1 MNTVLELRALTKDY
15 PSHRAVNGISLQ
27 LERGEFF
34 SLLGPSGCGKTTTL
48 RLIAG
53 LETPT
58 SGEIHLNGRT
68 VTSLK
73 PYERNVNTVFQSYAL
88 FPHLTVAE
96 NIAFGLRR
104 KRNVTGSEIPER
116 VNEMLGLLQLNGK
129 EGRRPN
135 QLSGGERQRVAV
147 ARALVLSPDVLL
159 LDEPLSALDP
169 KLRKQVRAELKN
181 IQRRVGI
188 TFLFITHDQE
198 EALSLSD
205 RMAVMANG
213 EIEQV
218 GSPRELYRQPQSRFV
233 AEFLGDV
240 NWIDCVGVRPESVC
254 ISYERPLNT
263 SHYHAGTVTSTA
275 YLGNC
280 VQVETNLGPTQRCI
294 AQVQG
299 GAVSFKAG
307 DHVYVWWDERDE
319 LPISPSQRKVLATGS

>member
-15 PSHRAVNGISLQ
+15 PSHRAVNAISLQ

-53 LETPT
+53 LEIPT
-58 SGEIHLNGRT
+58 SGEIYLNGRP
-68 VTSLK
+68 VTDLK
-73 PYERNVNTVFQSYAL
+73 PYQRNVNTVFQSYAL

-96 NIAFGLRR
+96 NIAFGLHR
-104 KRNVTGSEIPER
+104 KRTLRASEITER
-116 VNEMLGLLQLNGK
+116 VNEILSLLQLNGK
-129 EGRRPN
+129 QGRRPN
-135 QLSGGERQRVAV
+135 QISGGERQRVAL

-218 GSPRELYRQPQSRFV
+218 GSPREVYQRPQSRFV
-233 AEFLGDV
+233 AEFLGEV
-240 NWIDCVGVRPESVC
+240 NWIDRVGVRPESVC
-254 ISYERPLNT
+254 ISHERPLNT
-263 SHYHAGTVTSTA
+263 SRYHAGTVVGTT

-280 VQVETNLGPTQRCI
+280 VQVETNLVSTQRCI

-299 GAVSFKAG
+299 GGLPFHAG

-319 LPISPSQRKVLATGS
+319 LPLSPAQPAALVTGS

>member
-1 MNTVLELRALTKDY
+1 VSTVLELRALTKDY
-15 PSHRAVNGISLQ
+15 PSHRAVNAISLQ

-58 SGEIHLNGRT
+58 SGEILLNGRT
-68 VTSLK
+68 VTTLK

-88 FPHLTVAE
+88 FPHLTVTE

-104 KRNVTGSEIPER
+104 KLNVNASEIAER
-116 VNEMLGLLQLNGK
+116 VNEIVRLLQLNGK
-129 EGRRPN
+129 EKRRPN
-135 QLSGGERQRVAV
+135 QLSGGERQRVAL

-218 GSPRELYRQPQSRFV
+218 GSPRDLYRQPQSRFV
-233 AEFLGDV
+233 AEFLGEV
-240 NWIDCVGVRPESVC
+240 NWIDRVGVRPESIC
-254 ISYERPLNT
+254 ISHERPPNT
-263 SHYHAGTVTSTA
+263 LRYHAGTVAGTT

-280 VQVETNLGPTQRCI
+280 VQVETNLATAHRCI
-294 AQVQG
+294 AQVQA
-299 GAVSFKAG
+299 GALLFHPG

-319 LPISPSQRKVLATGS
+319 LPVAPTQLSVLATGS

>member
-1 MNTVLELRALTKDY
+1 VNTVLELRALTKDY
-15 PSHRAVNGISLQ
+15 PSHRVVNGVSLQ

-53 LETPT
+53 LEIPT
-58 SGEIHLNGRT
+58 SGEIHLKGT
-68 VTSLK
+68 PVTGLR
-73 PYERNVNTVFQSYAL
+73 PYERNVTTVFQSYAL

-96 NIAFGLRR
+96 NIAFGLHR
-104 KRNVTGSEIPER
+104 KRNVRAPEITKR
-116 VNEMLGLLQLNGK
+116 VNEMLSLLQLNGK

-135 QLSGGERQRVAV
+135 QISGGERQRVAV

-213 EIEQV
+213 SVEQV
-218 GSPRELYRQPQSRFV
+218 GSPRELYQRPQSRFV
-233 AEFLGDV
+233 AEFLGEV
-240 NWIDCVGVRPESVC
+240 NWIDEVGVRPESVC
-254 ISYERPLNT
+254 ISHERPLN
-263 SHYHAGTVTSTA
+263 SLRYHAGTVTGTT

-280 VQVETNLGPTQRCI
+280 VQVETNLLTGQRCI

-299 GAVSFKAG
+299 GGLSFNAG
-307 DHVYVWWDERDE
+307 EQVYVWWDQRDE
-319 LPISPSQRKVLATGS
+319 LPVSPAEQTVLATGR